1 MSKHHLI
8 TATLLVLVTSLAL
21 RWRETP
27 VRQWDWQPILEA
39 VRHECDPENP
49 GADYSFTQSAMPTE
63 RKRAALLQRCLDL
76 GPGLLPW
83 VKDSLRRE
91 PDEEVRGMLTVFAAA
106 LGDADSIKPA
116 ARAMNGH
123 DFPALKITAAKALLP
138 IRDPRLIAW
147 FRLAMNDWHF
157 VVNGDCGL
165 QREQFYPVRAIAA
178 KALMMRNLPPE
189 SYDQMLARIRSEQL
203 ERFKRLEREI
213 LQSK

>member
-1 MSKHHLI
+1 MSKDHLLTAAVIVLI
-8 TATLLVLVTSLAL
+8 TSFTLY
-21 RWRETP
+21 WRKSP
-27 VRQWDWQPILEA
+27 IRQDAWQPILEA
-39 VRHECDPENP
+39 VRHECDPANID
-49 GADYSFTQSAMPTE
+49 ADYSFAQKTLPTE

-83 VKDSLRRE
+83 IKDSIPRE
-91 PDEEVRGMLTVFAAA
+91 NDEEVRGMLTVFAAA
-106 LGDADSIKPA
+106 LGDADSIQPT

-138 IRDPRLIAW
+138 IRDPRLIVW

-178 KALMMRNLPPE
+178 RALTERHLTAE
-189 SYDQMLARIRSEQL
+189 TDAQLRRRHSLELIKRIEGENVRTN
-203 ERFKRLEREI
+203 
-213 LQSK
+213 